1 MELGDTLRKAQSQE
15 DTGDVAV
22 NLVSPVLSL
31 RAYDGHHKLNII
43 HTFTLRTTQV
53 KDKDLHSALCGFQTT
68 SGRNVTWDTFGCT
81 LVQSTKNKEITE
93 SLNSTSCNKTVDCC
107 LAHSTWK
114 EPRHTRENA
123 VTCRCNHTTNFALLM
138 RVVDFEVSAAH
149 ELALSVVTYVGCS
162 VTLITQL
169 MAVTVFTCIRSLNS
183 ERVCVHRN
191 LCLAIIGMQ
200 LTFISGIKAV
210 ENKLLCSMVAVVL
223 HYFSLASFVWMLVE
237 GLHLYS
243 QVVRVFGTEKSRI
256 LYYIFFGWG
265 VPGILV
271 SVSAAVDW
279 HGYGTRR
286 SCWLSISRATIWA
299 FVGPAAAVIAVNVL
313 ILGIVL
319 RIVVSSAR
327 ADRQQEFDHVRYGT
341 ANTSH
346 GVVSAI
352 ACWRPSYMDAGPSSG
367 RRSHDPSYRP

>member
-1 MELGDTLRKAQSQE
+1 
-15 DTGDVAV
+15 
-22 NLVSPVLSL
+22 
-31 RAYDGHHKLNII
+31 
-43 HTFTLRTTQV
+43 
-53 KDKDLHSALCGFQTT
+53 
-68 SGRNVTWDTFGCT
+68 
-81 LVQSTKNKEITE
+81 
-93 SLNSTSCNKTVDCC
+93 
-107 LAHSTWK
+107 
-114 EPRHTRENA
+114 
-123 VTCRCNHTTNFALLM
+123 M

-319 RIVVSSAR
+319 RIVGFFIFLFHCALNTEVRQTLKRLREKRSLQRGEFTISSASSEGRSSDQYSRPGSGDIETVRESLSVCNKR
-327 ADRQQEFDHVRYGT
+327 ACQVAPEPNLPGLMH
-341 ANTSH
+341 
-346 GVVSAI
+346 I
-352 ACWRPSYMDAGPSSG
+352 KSYFLPLSNDAQIPSSLWC
-367 RRSHDPSYRP
+367 STWVN